1 MDKSNAKELPETMKD
16 TVIRLNKQRTS
27 IRTVTLIAA
36 VVELAAFAM
45 IVLNLQTPGLLVGI
59 AALAGGAYYKRRL
72 KRQFQSECAKA
83 QAMAALNIKNAE
95 YTARRTVDAQWLK
108 DTRLVPAST
117 NVVQPLLQHVVEG
130 EVRGMKIML
139 GELTFGV
146 MEKDKKQ
153 PTWSSGVFTRVELDK
168 PVEQPTLLLGRI
180 AFRHAALRDAYAA
193 DQMILSHAGGRDEG
207 WYALT
212 PDGSD
217 PDTLLTEAWHPLCEA
232 VEQQGVAYVGGKE
245 LNAFFLRSFIT
256 GSYNLNEPLTEATLS
271 ENSFK
276 GWDMLLSMLT
286 RIKHRKG

>member
-1 MDKSNAKELPETMKD
+1 MDKSKAKELPEAMKD

-36 VVELAAFAM
+36 AVELAAFAM
-45 IVLNLQTPGLLVGI
+45 IVLNLQTPGLLAGI
-59 AALAGGAYYKRRL
+59 AALVGGAYYKRKL
-72 KRQFQSECAKA
+72 KRQFQSDCAQA

-95 YTARRTVDAQWLK
+95 YTARRAVDAQWLK

-153 PTWSSGVFTRVELDK
+153 PT
-168 PVEQPTLLLGRI
+168 LLLGRI

-193 DQMILSHAGGRDEG
+193 DQMVLSHAGGRDEG

-245 LNAFFLRSFIT
+245 LNAFFLRSFYT
-256 GSYNLNEPLTEATLS
+256 GNYNLNEPLTEASLS
-271 ENSFK
+271 ENGFK